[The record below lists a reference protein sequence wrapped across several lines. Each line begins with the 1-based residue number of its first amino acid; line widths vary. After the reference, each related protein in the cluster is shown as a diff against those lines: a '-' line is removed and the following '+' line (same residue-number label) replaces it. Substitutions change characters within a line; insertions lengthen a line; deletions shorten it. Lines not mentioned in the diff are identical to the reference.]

1 MTPVALVTG
10 AAGGIGRAIAR
21 RLADAGYVV
30 VGGDLAAPASEPDD
44 TPGEIVDV
52 HLDVTDDAS
61 IAAALDTATGL
72 GELRTVVNCAAVISA
87 ARTWNLTDDQ
97 IDGQI
102 DVNLAGTIRVC
113 RAVADRL
120 GSGGAVVN
128 IGSISATL
136 GGAPGVGVYAASKA
150 GIEGFT
156 RALACELGPR
166 GVRANVVSP
175 GFVDA
180 PMAGLLRSDP
190 DTEAK
195 LVASVPLRR
204 LGRPE
209 EIAEV
214 VEFLASERASYVSG
228 ATIRVDGGRVA
239 S

>member
-1 MTPVALVTG
+1 MTSVALVTG
-10 AAGGIGRAIAR
+10 AAGGIGRAIAQ
-21 RLADAGYVV
+21 RLADAGHVV
-30 VGGDLAAPASEPDD
+30 VGGDLAPPASETDGPHE
-44 TPGEIVDV
+44 GIVDV
-52 HLDVTDDAS
+52 HLDVTDDDS
-61 IAAALDTATGL
+61 IAAALTTATEL
-72 GELRTVVNCAAVISA
+72 GELRTVVNCAAVLSA
-87 ARTWNLTDDQ
+87 ARTPNLTDSQLDH
-97 IDGQI
+97 QI

-113 RAVADRL
+113 RAVTDRL
-120 GSGGAVVN
+120 GSGGSIVN

-136 GGAPGVGVYAASKA
+136 GGAPGVGVYAATKA

-166 GVRANVVSP
+166 GARANVVSP

-190 DTEAK
+190 DTEARI
-195 LVASVPLRR
+195 VASVPLRR
-204 LGRPE
+204 LGRPD

-228 ATIRVDGGRVA
+228 ATVRVDGGRVA